1 MHVSLTEAL
10 DAYVR
15 ERVESGLYNNASE
28 VVREA
33 LRLKMQQD
41 QADKAK
47 LDALRRDIDVG
58 WKQAEAGQFVE
69 LDFDELNR
77 ELDETVPSALHE
89 DQKPVG

>member
-1 MHVSLTEAL
+1 MHVSLTDAL

-41 QADKAK
+41 EADKAK
-47 LDALRRDIDVG
+47 LEALRRDIDVG
-58 WKQAEAGQFVE
+58 WKQAEAGEFVE
-69 LDFDELNR
+69 LDIEALNK
-77 ELDETVPSALHE
+77 ELDETVPSVLHE
-89 DQKPVG
+89 DQKPFG